1 MAKAADQVRAS
12 DVTLWGVIALACW
25 GFAVLSANLS
35 GLLPASVLGALHAS
49 RLEGGTINQLRSQVA
64 EIEMESQRMRREN
77 NLLLQRFSLAEQAN
91 GEVTRRVGA
100 LEVSVPE
107 LLDQQLRGPEIDRA
121 MTGSI
126 GDGEVLSF
134 ETEGGSVSVR
144 HKPLM
149 PAGIPKPAT
158 MGLAEGQPADPLS
171 DPAAFGLA
179 LGFPVAAADAEV
191 QWQSLAAKVG
201 TLLLGMA
208 PLLAAVDGSQ
218 ARQIIVGPLTSRT
231 EAEELCSRMDRVGIP
246 CEPAPFVGS
255 SLPLLN

>member
-12 DVTLWGVIALACW
+12 DVTLWGIIALGCW

-49 RLEGGTINQLRSQVA
+49 RLEGGTINQLRAQVA
-64 EIEMESQRMRREN
+64 EIELESQRVRREN

-100 LEVSVPE
+100 LEISMPQ
-107 LLDQQLRGPEIDRA
+107 LLDQQIGGPEIDRA

-126 GDGEVLSF
+126 TNGEVLNF
-134 ETEGGSVSVR
+134 EALGGSVRVQQ
-144 HKPLM
+144 KPLIAVDAVR
-149 PAGIPKPAT
+149 PVVA
-158 MGLAEGQPADPLS
+158 GLAAGAPADPLS
-171 DPAAFGLA
+171 DPDAFGLA
-179 LGFPVAAADAEV
+179 LGFPVTPADAEV
-191 QWQSLAAKVG
+191 QWQSLTAKVG

-208 PLLAAVDGSQ
+208 PLLAVIEGADAQQLV
-218 ARQIIVGPLTSRT
+218 AGPLISRT

-246 CEPAPFVGS
+246 CEPVPFVGS
-255 SLPLLN
+255 ALPLLN